1 MDISH
6 ETLDANIVVIRLN
19 GRLDAKSSTHVKET
33 LEKLLQEEQFKIIVD
48 MQGVSFID
56 SSGLAALVS
65 GLRSARERKGDIVLS
80 GVQSQ
85 AQTVFRLTMLDRV
98 FAIHPTFEQAK
109 QSLM

>member
-19 GRLDAKSSTHVKET
+19 GRLDAKASTHVKET

>member
-1 MDISH
+1 
-6 ETLDANIVVIRLN
+6 
-19 GRLDAKSSTHVKET
+19 
-33 LEKLLQEEQFKIIVD
+33 

>member
-19 GRLDAKSSTHVKET
+19 GRLDAKSSTHVKAT
-33 LEKLLQEEQFKIIVD
+33 LEKLLQAEQSKIIVD
-48 MQGVSFID
+48 MQNVSFID

-109 QSLM
+109 QSLT

>member
-19 GRLDAKSSTHVKET
+19 GRLDAKSSAHVKAT
-33 LEKLLQEEQFKIIVD
+33 LEKLLQKEQFKIIVD
-48 MQGVSFID
+48 MQSVSFID

-109 QSLM
+109 QSLT